1 MTSHHRTVVMAFK
14 DTEDL
19 WAFFYYK
26 KIASSYVIQSLL
38 KIKLGVVI
46 SSCDGNDH
54 LYDFF
59 WFHKEDA

>member
-1 MTSHHRTVVMAFK
+1 MAFK